1 MLELRL
7 LKGSLMKKVVECMK
21 ELVNEANFDCS
32 STGISVQTRD
42 STGSVIVALLLR
54 SDGFKHYRCDHNIS
68 IGINLKNMAEMM
80 KCVGNDDIMTTKV
93 DDGGDTVNFMFESP
107 DKIYDFE
114 IKMVDIDS
122 QQYWMSEETEYDAT
136 VKMASSEFARVC
148 RDLNSG
154 TGTFVISVS
163 NEAVKFSIE
172 GEDFGC
178 INIVCMPEEASVIDM
193 KEPISL
199 RFALGYM
206 QSFTNAAPLSNTVSI
221 CLSKNLP
228 CLVQYKITEIGYLRF
243 YVYPRNTMLERIKR
257 KKENIGFNPYWMLG

>member
-1 MLELRL
+1 
-7 LKGSLMKKVVECMK
+7 MKKVVECMN
-21 ELVNEANFDCS
+21 ELVNEANFDRNF
-32 STGISVQTRD
+32 VRTRD
-42 STGSVIVALLLR
+42 STSLVIVALLLR
-54 SDGFKHYRCDHNIS
+54 SDGFEHYRCDHNIS
-68 IGINLKNMAEMM
+68 IGINLKNMIEMM

-107 DKIYDFE
+107 AVLD
-114 IKMVDIDS
+114 VRGG
-122 QQYWMSEETEYDAT
+122 EYDAI

-148 RDLNSG
+148 GDLNSG
-154 TGTFVISVS
+154 TR

-221 CLSKNLP
+221 CLSKNFP
-228 CLVQYKITEIGYLRF
+228 CLVQYKITEMGYLRF
-243 YVYPRNTMLERIKR
+243 PGT
-257 KKENIGFNPYWMLG
+257 PC